1 MGITEDDIL
10 QLQYTCGVML
20 DNDGGGGVEHGAG
33 LEVDAGVERG
43 QHICEEIEHFKPILL
58 CPH

>member
-10 QLQYTCGVML
+10 QLHYTCGVML

-33 LEVDAGVERG
+33 LEVDAGVERC
-43 QHICEEIEHFKPILL
+43 QHICEEIEHF
-58 CPH
+58 